1 MDMQLPGMP
10 GIPGATE
17 DPVLREKAEEEAER
31 LLEDLKKEVKAD
43 IREIGTLRKELRITV
58 PAKIIAEHLDHN
70 YDELRHDATVPGFRR
85 GHAPR
90 RLIEKRFG
98 SEVRESL
105 TTSIVGQSYF
115 AVTEKHELDVLGE
128 PLFRIESA
136 EGGVKLVE
144 FDEALQHLKLPPEG
158 DFDYVCEIEVKPT
171 FELPEL
177 KDIEIKS
184 PEIEITDQM
193 VTDEMLRQRKLRGR
207 FEPQPEGAAERDDL
221 VIADVV
227 LTVDGKEIKTEENAQ
242 LGVRPAAVGGVQ
254 VPELDKVLEGAKP
267 GDTRK
272 ADCTIPEDYERA
284 DIRGQKGRFSFR
296 IHELKRLV
304 PMALDEFLQRSGF
317 ENETEACDY
326 FRMVMERERDEMIDR
341 AKRAQVEEFLLEK
354 TSLDLPENLSARQ
367 IGRAVTRRMIELR
380 QLGMPEDEVL
390 ARADELRSSAK
401 EEVTRELKLGF
412 ILGKAAEK
420 LEIQVTDEE
429 VNTAIAM
436 MARRYN
442 RRFDRVRDELQ
453 QEGLLSQLAERIRQ
467 DKTVNRLLE
476 DAKLVEVK
484 PKAKADKA
492 GKAKASP
499 AKAAQGEDTSAEPT

>member
-10 GIPGATE
+10 GIPGAME
-17 DPVLREKAEEEAER
+17 DPVLREKAEEESER

-43 IREIGTLRKELRITV
+43 IKEIGTLRKELHITV
-58 PAKIIAEHLDHN
+58 PAKIIADHLDHN
-70 YDELRHDATVPGFRR
+70 YDELRHDAIVPGFRK

-115 AVTEKHELDVLGE
+115 AVTDKHELDVLGE
-128 PLFRIESA
+128 PLFRIDVD
-136 EGGVKLVE
+136 EGGVKLME
-144 FDEALQHLKLPPEG
+144 FDEALQHMKLPAEG

-177 KDIEIKS
+177 KGIEVKA

-193 VTDEMLRQRKLRGR
+193 VTDELLRLRKLRGR
-207 FEPQPEGAAERDDL
+207 FEPQPEGTAEPGDL

-227 LTVDGKEIKTEENAQ
+227 LTVDGKEIKTEENVQ
-242 LGVRPAAVGGVQ
+242 LGVRPAALDGIQ
-254 VPELDKVLEGAKP
+254 VPDLDKALEGAKP
-267 GDTRK
+267 GDTRE
-272 ADCTIPEDYERA
+272 AECTIPDDYERA
-284 DIRGQKGRFSFR
+284 DVRGQKGKFSFR

-304 PMALDEFLQRSGF
+304 PVELDEFLQRSGF
-317 ENETEACDY
+317 ENENEARD
-326 FRMVMERERDEMIDR
+326 FIQMTMERERDEMISR

-354 TSLDLPENLSARQ
+354 TTLDLPEKLSGRQ
-367 IGRAVTRRMIELR
+367 IDRAVTRRMIELR
-380 QLGMPEDEVL
+380 QRGVPEDEVL

-401 EEVTRELKLGF
+401 EEVTHELKLGF

-420 LEIQVTDEE
+420 LEIEVTDEE
-429 VNTAIAM
+429 VNTAIAG

-476 DAKLVEVK
+476 EAKLVGLK
-484 PKAKADKA
+484 PEPEA
-492 GKAKASP
+492 ASEEE
-499 AKAAQGEDTSAEPT
+499 GTTGPT